1 MSTLKDEALEATP
14 AQTAQPDPL
23 HLTGYDYLE
32 FYVGNAHQAAHY
44 YRTAFGFTPTAY
56 SGLETGRRDSVSYVV
71 EQGNIR
77 LVLTSALDPSSPVAE
92 HVRVHGDGVKDI
104 AFAVKDAA
112 RAYEELLARGARP
125 VAEPSA
131 VEDEKGRVVKATVGV
146 YGDTVHTLV
155 QRDGYEG
162 EFMHGYMP
170 IERKQPLA
178 NVGLS
183 AVDHIAVSIEPG
195 QLDRWVEFYES
206 VLSFHES
213 HREDVE
219 TAYSAMNSKVVQNS
233 TGRIKFPMV
242 EPASG
247 TRRSQIDEYLEFY
260 HGPGVQHVAFLS
272 GDIVKSVG
280 ALRSSGSEF
289 LRTPDTYYEMLRDR
303 VGSIREDVETL
314 RRLNILVDRDD
325 SGYLMQ
331 IFTKPVQSRPTVFME
346 VIQRRGARGF
356 GSGNIRALFEAL
368 EREQTLRGN
377 L

>member
-1 MSTLKDEALEATP
+1 MSIRRDEISDAPKA
-14 AQTAQPDPL
+14 DPL
-23 HLTGYDYLE
+23 QLNGYDYVE

-71 EQGNIR
+71 EQGGIR
-77 LVLTSALDPSSPVAE
+77 LVLTSALDPSGPVAE
-92 HVRVHGDGVKDI
+92 HVMLHGDGVKDI
-104 AFAVKDAA
+104 AFKVKDAA
-112 RAYEELLARGARP
+112 RAFDELIARGARP
-125 VAEPSA
+125 VMEPA
-131 VEDEKGRVVKATVGV
+131 LTEDEQGRVVKATVGV
-146 YGDTVHTLV
+146 YGDTVHSLV

-162 EFMHGYMP
+162 AFLHGYMP
-170 IERKQPLA
+170 LERKQPPA
-178 NVGLS
+178 AIGLS
-183 AVDHIAVSIEPG
+183 AIDHIAISMEPG
-195 QLDRWVEFYES
+195 ELERWVEFYKS

-247 TRRSQIDEYLEFY
+247 RRRSQIEEYLEFY

-272 GDIVKSVG
+272 GDIVKSVA
-280 ALRSSGSEF
+280 ALRAGGNEF
-289 LRTPDTYYEMLRDR
+289 LRTPPTYYEMLKDR
-303 VGSIREDVETL
+303 VGSIREDVDAL
-314 RRLNILVDRDD
+314 RGLNILVDRDEW
-325 SGYLMQ
+325 GYLMQ

-346 VIQRRGARGF
+346 VIQRKGARGF

>member
-1 MSTLKDEALEATP
+1 MSALKDVVSAAP
-14 AQTAQPDPL
+14 KSDPL
-23 HLTGYDYLE
+23 ELRGYDYVE

-44 YRTAFGFTPTAY
+44 FRTAFGFTPTAY
-56 SGLETGRRDSVSYVV
+56 SGLETKNRERVSYVV

-77 LVLTSALDPSSPVAE
+77 LVLTSALNPADAAAE
-92 HVRVHGDGVKDI
+92 HVKLHGDGVKDI
-104 AFAVKDAA
+104 AFAVRDAG
-112 RAYEELLARGARP
+112 RAFAELIARGARP
-125 VAEPSA
+125 VMEPT
-131 VEDEKGRVVKATVGV
+131 VIEDELGRVVKATVGV
-146 YGDTVHTLV
+146 YGDTVHSLI
-155 QRDGYEG
+155 QRNGYEG
-162 EFMHGYMP
+162 AFLPGYVP
-170 IERKQPLA
+170 VERKQPPA
-178 NVGLS
+178 AIGLS
-183 AVDHIAVSIEPG
+183 AIDHIAVSMEPG
-195 QLDRWVEFYES
+195 QLERWVDFYKS
-206 VLSFHES
+206 MLNFHES

-247 TRRSQIDEYLEFY
+247 RRRSQIEEYLEFY

-280 ALRSSGSEF
+280 GLRAGGSEF
-289 LRTPDTYYEMLRDR
+289 LRTPDTYYEMLKDR
-303 VGSIREDVETL
+303 VGSIREDVNAL
-314 RRLNILVDRDD
+314 RGLNILVDRDEW
-325 SGYLMQ
+325 GYLMQ